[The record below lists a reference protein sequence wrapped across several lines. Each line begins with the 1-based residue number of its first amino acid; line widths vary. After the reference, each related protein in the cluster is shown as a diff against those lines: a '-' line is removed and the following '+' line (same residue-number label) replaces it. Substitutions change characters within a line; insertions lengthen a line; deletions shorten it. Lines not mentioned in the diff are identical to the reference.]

1 MSKSARKKSARKKSA
16 TRIAAR
22 PVIAP
27 TANRTRTPAS
37 HKPHVIKHH
46 HAWIYWAAGA
56 LAIATLLF
64 VSFLSDSNRPGGSSG
79 ASTLAV
85 GSRAPQFAGT
95 DPLTGQLIDSTYL
108 SGRNILY
115 YFSAGSTCQ
124 ACMTQA
130 QALQHDASQLNR
142 DHITLV
148 MVTNDSATTLAAS
161 ARSYG
166 LTIPMVADPG
176 GVITSRFGAVG
187 GGMDMGPNTADHS
200 FVLVDRHGIVR
211 FHEDFPGM
219 WISTSALLHRFP
231 MMA

>member
-1 MSKSARKKSARKKSA
+1 MSKSARKKSAPN
-16 TRIAAR
+16 TAAR
-22 PVIAP
+22 PAAAP
-27 TANRTRTPAS
+27 TNARTRTPAS
-37 HKPHVIKHH
+37 HTPYVIKHRRTW
-46 HAWIYWAAGA
+46 AYWAVGGLVVAG
-56 LAIATLLF
+56 LLF
-64 VSFLSDSNRPGGSSG
+64 VSFLSDSNRPGSS
-79 ASTLAV
+79 STNAILPV
-85 GSRAPQFAGT
+85 GSRAPQFAGS
-95 DPLTGQLIDSTYL
+95 DPLTGQLISSTYL
-108 SGRNILY
+108 AGKNVLY

-130 QALQHDASQLNR
+130 QALQQDASQLAR

-148 MVTNDSATTLAAS
+148 MVTNDNAQTLAAS

-176 GVITSRFGAVG
+176 GVITNRFGAVG

-211 FHEDFPGM
+211 FHEDFPSM

>member
-1 MSKSARKKSARKKSA
+1 MSKSTGKKSAP
-16 TRIAAR
+16 RIAVR
-22 PVIAP
+22 PVV
-27 TANRTRTPAS
+27 TATSNRTRSTAS
-37 HKPHVIKHH
+37 HTPYVVKHH
-46 HAWIYWAAGA
+46 RPWIFWAAGA
-56 LAIATLLF
+56 LVIAALLF
-64 VSFLSDSNRPGGSSG
+64 VSSLADSNRPGASSG
-79 ASTLAV
+79 ISSLAV
-85 GSRAPQFAGT
+85 GSRAPHFAGT

-108 SGRNILY
+108 AGRNVLY

-130 QALQHDASQLNR
+130 QALQHDAAQLLR

-148 MVTNDSATTLAAS
+148 MVTNDSATSLAAS

-176 GVITSRFGAVG
+176 GVMTSRFGAVG
-187 GGMDMGPNTADHS
+187 GGMDMGANTADHS

-231 MMA
+231 TME